1 VPATRLV
8 FLPRVTLLALEKPF
22 DHQPHSH
29 ELAPDEVI
37 RHRVKAE
44 MRKRM
49 RGLRNTFP
57 AAVCAE
63 KSRAIV
69 ERLAR
74 RPEIERAKS
83 VALFWPIEARHE
95 VDLRELD
102 ATLRARKIPIFYPA
116 LDSETR
122 MMSFRLVTDV
132 AMLTDLTFGFAA
144 PAADAP
150 EAGPTDLDVIVVPAI
165 VVAPSGHR
173 IGYGAGHYDR
183 TITRFLPHAVTIG
196 VAYDFQL
203 LSEIPVTEGDTALD
217 MIVTDVQTIEIERV
231 EATCPPT

>member
-1 VPATRLV
+1 
-8 FLPRVTLLALEKPF
+8 
-22 DHQPHSH
+22 
-29 ELAPDEVI
+29 
-37 RHRVKAE
+37 

-69 ERLAR
+69 ERLAK

-102 ATLRARKIPIFYPA
+102 ATLRARKIPVFYPA
-116 LDSETR
+116 LDPETHA
-122 MMSFRLVTDV
+122 MSFRLVTDI
-132 AMLTDLTFGFAA
+132 AALTDLAFGFSA
-144 PAADAP
+144 PTADAP
-150 EAGPTDLDVIVVPAI
+150 EAGPSDLDVIIVPAV

-203 LSEIPVTEGDTALD
+203 LAEIPVTEGDVALD
-217 MIVTDVQTIEIERV
+217 VIVTNTQTIVVKEGG
-231 EATCPPT
+231 

>member
-1 VPATRLV
+1 M
-8 FLPRVTLLALEKPF
+8 EKPF
-22 DHQPHSH
+22 DIAPHSH
-29 ELAPDEVI
+29 ELMPDEVI

-69 ERLAR
+69 ERLAKL
-74 RPEIERAKS
+74 PEIERAKS

-95 VDLRELD
+95 VDLRDLD
-102 ATLRARKIPIFYPA
+102 ATLRARKIPIFYPSI
-116 LDSETR
+116 DSETR
-122 MMSFRLVTDV
+122 VMTFRLVTDV
-132 AMLTDLTFGFAA
+132 AILADLTFGFAA
-144 PAADAP
+144 PPKDAP
-150 EAGPTDLDVIVVPAI
+150 EAGPADIDVLVVPAI

-173 IGYGAGHYDR
+173 IGYGAGYYDR

-203 LSEIPVTEGDTALD
+203 LSEIPITDGDVALD
-217 MIVTDVQTIEIERV
+217 ILVTDTQTILVKEE
-231 EATCPPT
+231 P

>member
-1 VPATRLV
+1 
-8 FLPRVTLLALEKPF
+8 
-22 DHQPHSH
+22 
-29 ELAPDEVI
+29 
-37 RHRVKAE
+37 

-69 ERLAR
+69 ERLAK
-74 RPEIERAKS
+74 RPEIERARS

-95 VDLRELD
+95 VDLRDLD
-102 ATLRARKIPIFYPA
+102 TTLRARKIPLFYPA
-116 LDSETR
+116 IDDETR
-122 MMSFRLVTDV
+122 MMTFRLVTDV
-132 AMLTDLTFGFAA
+132 ALLQDLTFGFAA
-144 PAADAP
+144 PPKDAP
-150 EAGPTDLDVIVVPAI
+150 EAGPDDLDVIVVPAI

-173 IGYGAGHYDR
+173 IGYGAGYYDR

-203 LSEIPVTEGDTALD
+203 LSEIPFTESDVALD
-217 MIVTDVQTIEIERV
+217 LIITDTQTIVPSEE
-231 EATCPPT
+231 P

>member
-1 VPATRLV
+1 
-8 FLPRVTLLALEKPF
+8 LEKPF
-22 DHQPHSH
+22 DHQPHAH
-29 ELAPDEVI
+29 ELAPDAII
-37 RHRVKAE
+37 RHRVKTE

-69 ERLAR
+69 ERLLK

-95 VDLRELD
+95 VDLREAD
-102 ATLRARKIPIFYPA
+102 TQLRARGVSIFYPA
-116 LDSETR
+116 IDTETKA
-122 MMSFRLVTDV
+122 MTFRLVGDI
-132 AMLTDLTFGFAA
+132 AMLEDMTFGFAA
-144 PAADAP
+144 PPKDAP
-150 EAGPTDLDVIVVPAI
+150 EASEKDLDVIVVPAI

-183 TITRFLPHAVTIG
+183 TIIRFLPHAVTIG
-196 VAYDFQL
+196 VAYDFQVL
-203 LSEIPVTEGDTALD
+203 AEIPVTEGDVALD
-217 MIVTDVQTIEIERV
+217 VIVTDAQAIDVVKEEV
-231 EATCPPT
+231 SCPPI

>member
-1 VPATRLV
+1 LN
-8 FLPRVTLLALEKPF
+8 KPF
-22 DHQPHSH
+22 DHPPHLH
-29 ELAPDEVI
+29 ELLPDEVI

-69 ERLAR
+69 ERLAKH
-74 RPEIERAKS
+74 PKIERAKS

-102 ATLRARKIPIFYPA
+102 ATLRAKQISIFYPA
-116 LDSETR
+116 LDAETGV
-122 MMSFRLVTDV
+122 MSFRSVTDV
-132 AMLTDLTFGFAA
+132 AVLTDLTFGFAA
-144 PAADAP
+144 PPADAP
-150 EAGPTDLDVIVVPAI
+150 EAGPTDLDVIVVPAV

-183 TITRFLPHAVTIG
+183 TITRFLPHAVLIG

-203 LSEIPVTEGDTALD
+203 LAEIPVTEGDVPLD
-217 MIVTDVQTIEIERV
+217 VIVTDTQTIEV
-231 EATCPPT
+231 EKEAACPPT